1 MPVHAGPAQAPLL
14 RELVEHRV
22 PPDVHLVVDQP
33 TGYALWGLDP
43 LPAPALVVTF
53 NPYPLYLLDLFER
66 KPAGVL
72 VEPKSLSEIGTA
84 LDLVATGRRVGTPPT
99 ALFDL
104 PTRRERQVLRLLA
117 RGLCSDA
124 IARRLGVKRDTVYSY
139 YQALREKLGAESQ
152 HELVLTYL
160 GWIRPDPP
168 A

>member
-1 MPVHAGPAQAPLL
+1 M

-33 TGYALWGLDP
+33 TGFALWGLDP

-72 VEPKSLSEIGTA
+72 ITPRSLSEIHAA
-84 LDLVATGRRVGTPPT
+84 LDLVAMGQRVGSPPIVP
-99 ALFDL
+99 FDL

-117 RGLCSDA
+117 QGLCSDA
-124 IARRLGVKRDTVYSY
+124 IARRLEIKRDTIYTY
-139 YQALREKLGAESQ
+139 FQALREKLLAESQ
-152 HELVLTYL
+152 HELVLRYL
-160 GWIRPDPP
+160 GMALLRNSE
-168 A
+168 

>member
-1 MPVHAGPAQAPLL
+1 M

-66 KPAGVL
+66 KPKGLL
-72 VEPKSLSEIGTA
+72 VEPKSLSEISTA
-84 LDLVATGRRVGTPPT
+84 LDLVAMGRRVGTPPT
-99 ALFDL
+99 VPFDL

-117 RGLCSDA
+117 QGLCSDA
-124 IARRLGVKRDTVYSY
+124 IARRLGVKRDTVYTY
-139 YQALREKLGAESQ
+139 YQALREKLLAESQ
-152 HELVLTYL
+152 HELALRYIGLFVTA
-160 GWIRPDPP
+160 G
-168 A
+168 AS

>member
-1 MPVHAGPAQAPLL
+1 MPVHAGPAQANLL

-66 KPAGVL
+66 KPAGL
-72 VEPKSLSEIGTA
+72 LAMPRSLAEINAA
-84 LDLVATGRRVGTPPT
+84 LDLVATGQRVGTPPT
-99 ALFDL
+99 VPFDL
-104 PTRRERQVLRLLA
+104 PTHRERQVLHLLA
-117 RGLCSDA
+117 QGLCSDE

-139 YQALREKLGAESQ
+139 YQALREKLLAESQ
-152 HELVLTYL
+152 HELVLSYL
-160 GWIRPDPP
+160 GMAPLRNPE
-168 A
+168 

>member
-1 MPVHAGPAQAPLL
+1 MPLHAGRSHFGLWRDLL
-14 RELVEHRV
+14 ADAV
-22 PPDVHLVVDQP
+22 PKRVHLVLDQP
-33 TGYALWGLDP
+33 AGFALWGLDP

-66 KPAGVL
+66 RPAGLL
-72 VEPKSLSEIGTA
+72 VTPGSLAEIDAA
-84 LDLVATGRRVGTPPT
+84 LDLVAAGRPVGSPPT
-99 ALFDL
+99 LPFDL
-104 PTRRERQVLRLLA
+104 PTTRERQVLRLLA

-160 GWIRPDPP
+160 GLIRRDPP